1 MKKVLA
7 QKVLALGGV
16 LFAGLAS
23 AQQGYPSKPIRVILP
38 VPVSAGVDIIL
49 RRAGEDLRTRLN
61 GQGFVIDNR
70 ASANMVTGAD
80 ACAKAAPDGYNICG
94 LSALSVALNPFI
106 MSNLPYDAEKD
117 FVPVFNMF
125 VLKGG
130 LMAKAALP
138 VANAK
143 DLEAYVKSRPGQ
155 INFGVLGIGSTTD
168 VSRLWL
174 EQHWKTKIVP
184 IPYKGAP
191 NIITGL
197 VSGEID
203 IAFIGAYNALGPI
216 KAGKIRLLG
225 VDGTKR
231 TPVFPDVP
239 VLSELNLEGL
249 PTGRP
254 WWGIFVPAK
263 TPDAVVRRLNTE
275 LNRLFAEPSFVEFLD
290 TQIVEIVAG
299 SPEKFADMIREER
312 ANFSQIVRKYNIP
325 KE

>member
-1 MKKVLA
+1 M
-7 QKVLALGGV
+7 QK
-16 LFAGLAS
+16 LFAVAALCCANAVF
-23 AQQGYPSKPIRVILP
+23 AQQEYPAKSIRVILP
-38 VPVSAGVDIIL
+38 VPASAGVDIIL
-49 RRAGEDLRTRLN
+49 RRAGEALRPRLN
-61 GQGFVIDNR
+61 GQGFVVDNR

-94 LSALSVALNPFI
+94 LSALSLALNPFI

-117 FVPVFNMF
+117 FVPVFGMF

-130 LMAKAALP
+130 LMTRASLP
-138 VANAK
+138 VSNAK
-143 DLEAYVKSRPGQ
+143 DLEAYVKARPGG

-174 EQHWKTKIVP
+174 EQHWKTKIVAV
-184 IPYKGAP
+184 PYKGAP
-191 NIITGL
+191 NIINGL
-197 VSGEID
+197 VTGEID

-216 KAGKIRLLG
+216 KGGKIRLLG

-239 VLSELNLEGL
+239 VLSELGLEGL

-254 WWGIFVPAK
+254 WWGVFVPAR
-263 TPDAVVRRLNTE
+263 TPDAVVRRLNAE
-275 LNRLFAEPSFVEFLD
+275 FNRLWAEPAFVDYLD
-290 TQIVEIVAG
+290 SQIVEIVG
-299 SPEKFADMIREER
+299 GTPEKFADMIREDR
-312 ANFSQIVRKYNIP
+312 AVFSQIVRKYNIP